1 MPASLLIFFMIVVGV
16 PVAGG
21 IAVSAFQRW
30 LQHKEK
36 MSELIADKTAER
48 AAQYASHVERLEAR
62 VRVLEQ
68 IATDGGAQ
76 TAAQIEALRQSPPP
90 KRLREPTGGDAA
102 P

>member
-30 LQHKEK
+30 LKHKEK

-76 TAAQIEALRQSPPP
+76 TAAQIEALRDRARIPS
-90 KRLREPTGGDAA
+90 GDT
-102 P
+102 PQ